1 MGMVRRQNK
10 TLTSELV
17 LRMCSI
23 AEGEWRAAKNPAR
36 QIDVGDTV
44 CFMLLG
50 FGAGLRG
57 EEVPLVNLEG
67 LLTYWMETREE
78 EDIYMMITL

>member
-10 TLTSELV
+10 ALTSELV
-17 LRMCSI
+17 LRMCSV
-23 AEGEWRAAKNPAR
+23 AEGEWRAAQNPAR
-36 QIDVGDTV
+36 QIDVEDTD

-57 EEVPLVNLEG
+57 EEVPLVN
-67 LLTYWMETREE
+67 
-78 EDIYMMITL
+78 

>member
-1 MGMVRRQNK
+1 MVQP
-10 TLTSELV
+10 LH
-17 LRMCSI
+17 
-23 AEGEWRAAKNPAR
+23 EGGSP
-36 QIDVGDTV
+36 QIDVEDTV

-67 LLTYWMETREE
+67 LLTFWMETRGD
-78 EDIYMMITL
+78 EDRYMTFSLWN